1 MNFIRKNTT
10 AIFILIALCATL
22 GHIGDGSP
30 PHLQELQQ
38 AAQQK

>member
-1 MNFIRKNTT
+1 MNFIRKNIT
-10 AIFILIALCATL
+10 AFVIIVALCATL
-22 GHIGDGSP
+22 GVIGDGSP